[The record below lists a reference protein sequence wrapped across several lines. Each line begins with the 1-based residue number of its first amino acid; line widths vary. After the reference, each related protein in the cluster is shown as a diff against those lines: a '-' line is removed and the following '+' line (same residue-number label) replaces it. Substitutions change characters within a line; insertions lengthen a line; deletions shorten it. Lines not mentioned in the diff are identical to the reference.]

1 MNLKRI
7 LLLLSLV
14 FMLCLSI
21 SAQVI
26 GMRVMPS
33 DELSLRA
40 DVIVRGRIKK
50 VEKAN
55 YLGTY
60 TQIATLEVTDI
71 LKGDSRL
78 KEIKIWTGSQIINA
92 TDSFTKNVDVL
103 VFTVREQT
111 FYRLL
116 NYQYGQF
123 VIEAEILKGWREP
136 KGPVSEPPP
145 NGANPTLPQTNQQTI
160 ESYNIID
167 KSYLDVRKDI
177 ENSLRGLRSNEV
189 GKKLLP

>member
-1 MNLKRI
+1 
-7 LLLLSLV
+7 
-14 FMLCLSI
+14 
-21 SAQVI
+21 
-26 GMRVMPS
+26 MPS